1 MLLNDAENKYI
12 TDDNYDEVITNKP
25 EKPKFLNQ
33 LEQIVKYERYYNHN
47 ESYERIIGD
56 EIKYEVCSS
65 EFLDKFGLGDGEIFR
80 YLIEEEVMK
89 KVDTPSFFGEH
100 IPIDIYNY
108 NSEEFPDIT
117 IAIVKETI
125 LNKEPLFNKW
135 VSCSRSSHN
144 CCRIRDL
151 EAPLHELP
159 YKTWYISKKEALTV
173 IYNLFV
179 EYCDVKNV
187 SLDEFLSYFEM
198 HYVL

>member
-1 MLLNDAENKYI
+1 MLLNEAENKYI
-12 TDDNYDEVITNKP
+12 TDDNYDEIMKSKP

-33 LEQIVKYERYYNHN
+33 LEQIVKYEIYCNHN
-47 ESYERIIGD
+47 GESSEGIIGD

-80 YLIEEEVMK
+80 YLIEEDVMK
-89 KVDTPSFFGEH
+89 KTDTPSYFGEH

-117 IAIVKETI
+117 ISIIKETI
-125 LNKEPLFNKW
+125 LDKEPLFNKY
-135 VSCSRSSHN
+135 VSCSPSSHN
-144 CCRIRDL
+144 CCRITDS

-159 YKTWYISKKEALTV
+159 YKTWYITKKEALTV

-179 EYCDVKNV
+179 KYCDVKNV
-187 SLDEFLSYFEM
+187 SLDEFLSHFKLY
-198 HYVL
+198 Y